1 MFPGVDFLMKRF
13 IGILPLLVMIT
24 SSPVPAQNQT
34 PSLPEEKEE
43 TKGIYVITRD
53 TQGEAVEGFLRLT
66 SDELTVRTKEGQ
78 EKLIP
83 VKYIKSITLEKIKN
97 EVPGEELKKHVTYS
111 VRLENSQEIY
121 TLKKKYSFSLNT
133 NVGMVTK
140 SIDPETV
147 NYFFNPEASRSFKD
161 ENERPFIQEKS
172 IVFSLEFK
180 F

>member
-1 MFPGVDFLMKRF
+1 MMKRF
-13 IGILPLLVMIT
+13 IWILPLLVMLT
-24 SSPVPAQNQT
+24 SSSVLAQNRT
-34 PSLPEEKEE
+34 PSLLEEK
-43 TKGIYVITRD
+43 KSIYAITRD
-53 TQGEAVEGFLRLT
+53 TQGEAVEGFLRLS

-83 VKYIKSITLEKIKN
+83 VKYIKSITLEKVKS
-97 EVPGEELKKHVTYS
+97 EVPGEDLRKDVAYS

-140 SIDPETV
+140 TIDPETV
-147 NYFFNPEASRSFKD
+147 NNFLNREASRSFK
-161 ENERPFIQEKS
+161 NEMEKPFIQEKS